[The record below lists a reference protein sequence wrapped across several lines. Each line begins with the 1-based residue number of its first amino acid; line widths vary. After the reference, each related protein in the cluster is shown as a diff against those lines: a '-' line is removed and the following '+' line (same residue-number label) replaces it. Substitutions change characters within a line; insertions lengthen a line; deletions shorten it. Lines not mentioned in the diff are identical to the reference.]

1 MQSRAYPQWKIR
13 VLLFNS
19 DNAPSENFRTKS
31 VSYSLGYSHS
41 DLMALDVSILSP
53 RDYQAFF
60 GLRRGNIG
68 SFQHFRFLF
77 SAFFVFV
84 LTQFS
89 KTVSFGMFCSVGTTS
104 GQRLAAASSCSR

>member
-1 MQSRAYPQWKIR
+1 MQSHAYPQWKIR

-31 VSYSLGYSHS
+31 VPYSLGYSHS
-41 DLMALDVSILSP
+41 DLMGLDVSILSP
-53 RDYQAFF
+53 RAYQALFR
-60 GLRRGNIG
+60 LRRCNMG
-68 SFQHFRFLF
+68 SFQHFHFLF

-104 GQRLAAASSCSR
+104 GQQLAAASTWSR